1 MAAEEKARDKGPK
14 RKRKGGAPPAGGK
27 PAAAGKAAHAT
38 GRAEPVALRQID
50 SPRSERRYE
59 PRATPQAI
67 VSVLLASIGV
77 VALGAGSYA
86 QWLHGW
92 IRGEAEPHRLAAY
105 APVILAAGAIVLLGI
120 LLFGVRPA
128 HPIRVGDAGVAV
140 EKNAAEI
147 DRIGWHQVTS
157 LLLADD
163 ILTIQASGRSITL
176 PLLVHREAAGRAL
189 AEARRRIPAIA
200 ADVEGSIEPLD
211 DAAGEVLEIEPV
223 QVAGLRCKAT
233 HKAISF
239 EKDARLCGRCGE
251 VYHKDAVPPQCV
263 TCGARLRS

>member
-105 APVILAAGAIVLLGI
+105 APFILAAGAIVLLGI

-128 HPIRVGDAGVAV
+128 HPIRVGAARRAG
-140 EKNAAEI
+140 AA
-147 DRIGWHQVTS
+147 T
-157 LLLADD
+157 
-163 ILTIQASGRSITL
+163 T
-176 PLLVHREAAGRAL
+176 PPPAGRRGGRGGR
-189 AEARRRIPAIA
+189 ARPPAPPPPRRGGA
-200 ADVEGSIEPLD
+200 AAAPPPPRPGLGGGVLPPPPH
-211 DAAGEVLEIEPV
+211 AAGEVLEIEPV